1 MEGAQS
7 GGQLYAVS
15 LVAVVLGTAIIIDWQ
30 GWGTRWYEWQ
40 NRADLPG
47 IAWIRSHGGSR
58 LFRTLN
64 GTTLVVLGIATALLA
79 IFHVS

>member
-1 MEGAQS
+1 MDGAQS
-7 GGQLYAVS
+7 AGLLYVVS
-15 LVAVVLGTAIIIDWQ
+15 LVLVALGTAIVIDWQ

-47 IAWIRSHGGSR
+47 FAWIRNHGGSP

-64 GTTLVVLGIATALLA
+64 GTTLIVLGIFVAALTT
-79 IFHVS
+79 FHVR